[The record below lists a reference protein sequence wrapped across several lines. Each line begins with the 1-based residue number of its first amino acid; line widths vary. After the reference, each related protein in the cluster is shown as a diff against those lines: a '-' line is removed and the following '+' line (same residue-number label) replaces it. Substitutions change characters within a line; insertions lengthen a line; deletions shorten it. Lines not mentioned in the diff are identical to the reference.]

1 VDVNTVRWWREPQE
15 RLCTAITTE
24 ILAIESTQLD
34 LYENYYY
41 LAWLYDPYDYVSR
54 SFFPYE
60 LQQQVTENVC
70 CANVDTVTSIAARQ
84 TVRPVFLTDEG
95 DWKTKRRAADL
106 ARYAEGLAK
115 IMRLDECKPR
125 IFKDAAIFGTG
136 VRMFDLDE
144 NGEIH
149 HERFIPIEVRVNEE
163 ECLTQAPRQLHL
175 LKYRDREDLIARYP
189 SKARELEDTPREAT
203 GTYFGIS
210 GMNSTDQILLR
221 YSWRLPIGK
230 QGTDGYRPG
239 RKVVSTAHL
248 VLVDE
253 EYHDLKFPI
262 AVIKWTERSTGW
274 AGAGLVEQLQA
285 IQRTI
290 NKMHLA
296 HDQQIDLYASPITFV
311 NVNDIGA
318 ADKMRVSGAG
328 RFVPVIGEMP
338 KTLIPPVI
346 APESERRLERLS
358 ELSRTNSGISDM
370 HSSGKMPARLETGAA
385 VRESNDV
392 ASERFA
398 IQEKALERW
407 YLDCIEVVL
416 MLCKRNAENKRP
428 TPDVGYSFAHVKR
441 RIKWSEVD
449 MKDVAY
455 QLQAAP
461 QLSRTLAGRMDII
474 STWQSSGLITP
485 EMARHL
491 IRHPDIDDAMKE
503 IDAYLEYLD
512 KVAELLLDGD
522 YVAPDPRGE
531 LQTLGLST
539 MVGKYFAA
547 LNDGASEQGLECL
560 RTHLDQMAFMISK
573 AMEPPPMPPQ
583 GMQPGEGM
591 PPALGEAPPPE
602 MGGAPPQMALP
613 PGPTG

>member
-1 VDVNTVRWWREPQE
+1 VTSDKIRWWKADKEA
-15 RLCTAITTE
+15 LCTSITTE
-24 ILAIESTQLD
+24 IAAIESTQLD

-54 SFFPYE
+54 SFFPFE

-84 TVRPVFLTDEG
+84 SIRPVFLTDDG

-106 ARYAEGLAK
+106 ARYAEGIAK
-115 IMRLDECKPR
+115 LIRLDECKPR
-125 IFKDAAIFGTG
+125 MFKDAAIFGTG
-136 VRMFDLDE
+136 LRMFEMDDY
-144 NGEIH
+144 GEIY
-149 HERFIPIEVRVNEE
+149 HERFLPIEIRVSEE
-163 ECLTQAPRQLHL
+163 EALTQAPRHLHL
-175 LKYRDREDLIARYP
+175 LKYRDREDLMSRYP
-189 SKARELEDTPREAT
+189 KKATELESTPRDAS
-203 GTYFGIS
+203 GSFFGLS
-210 GMNSTDQILLR
+210 GLNTTDQILVR
-221 YSWRLPIGK
+221 YSWRLPIGCK
-230 QGTDGYRPG
+230 GKPGYTPG
-239 RKVVSTAHL
+239 RRVVSTANL

-253 EYHDLKFPI
+253 EYHDTRFPV
-262 AVIKWTERSTGW
+262 AVVRWSERSTGW
-274 AGAGLVEQLQA
+274 TGAGLVEQLQA

-318 ADKMRVSGAG
+318 AEKMRTSGAG
-328 RFVPVIGEMP
+328 RFVPVIGDMP
-338 KTLIPPVI
+338 HTMIPPVI

-370 HSSGKMPARLETGAA
+370 HASGRMPARLETGAA

-392 ASERFA
+392 ASERFS
-398 IQEKALERW
+398 IPEKALERW

-416 MLCKRNAENKRP
+416 MLCKRNADQKLP
-428 TPDVGYSFAHVKR
+428 TPDIGFSFQHVKK

-449 MKDVAY
+449 LKDVTY

-474 STWQSSGLITP
+474 ATWQSSGLITP
-485 EMARHL
+485 EQARHL
-491 IRHPDIDDAMKE
+491 IRHPDIDDAMSE
-503 IDAYLEYLD
+503 IDSYLEYLD
-512 KVAELLLDGD
+512 RVAELLLDGD

-531 LQTLGLST
+531 LQQLGLSKL
-539 MVGKYFAA
+539 VGKYFEA

-560 RTHLDQMAFMISK
+560 RTHLDQMAFLIAK
-573 AMEPPPMPPQ
+573 AQAPPPGAPPPVGPDGQPMPP
-583 GMQPGEGM
+583 GAM
-591 PPALGEAPPPE
+591 PPQ
-602 MGGAPPQMALP
+602 MGGAPPMGALP
-613 PGPTG
+613 PGPMPPG